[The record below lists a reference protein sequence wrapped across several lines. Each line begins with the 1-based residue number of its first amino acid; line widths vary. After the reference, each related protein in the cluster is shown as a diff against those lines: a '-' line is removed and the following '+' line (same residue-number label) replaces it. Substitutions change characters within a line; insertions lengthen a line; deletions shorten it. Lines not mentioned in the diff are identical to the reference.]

1 MKAFGFDQTF
11 ITPIL
16 NPLASVHVSEYQNNP
31 LKRQSLQ
38 MGNIT
43 QNETLEFPD
52 FMKLSG
58 TRIAFNF
65 SIFNIH

>member
-1 MKAFGFDQTF
+1 MSQ
-11 ITPIL
+11 
-16 NPLASVHVSEYQNNP
+16 EYQNNP
-31 LKRQSLQ
+31 LKRLSLQ

-43 QNETLEFPD
+43 QNETLEFPN

-65 SIFNIH
+65 LIFNIH

>member
-1 MKAFGFDQTF
+1 MSQQ
-11 ITPIL
+11 
-16 NPLASVHVSEYQNNP
+16 HQNNP

-43 QNETLEFPD
+43 HNETLEFPN

-65 SIFNIH
+65 LIFNIH